1 MLFRSRMAADTVAR
15 LEKEN
20 PGLQDQVDSCLGYLV
35 VDKKVVKIP
44 FIGGGGGKGVVVE
57 NATGKRTY
65 VKVSRMEVGGGWGA
79 RSYKVLLLF
88 TQPKRLEK
96 AQAGTWVYQA
106 GAEASAGKV
115 AAEGSSAQ
123 VQNDKGYKVY
133 TYSEGGASVTWTL
146 RAIRLK
152 PYRD

>member
-1 MLFRSRMAADTVAR
+1 MVDTALQKLVQQT
-15 LEKEN
+15 
-20 PGLQDQVDSCLGYLV
+20 PGLQEELDSSLGYLV

-44 FIGGGGGKGVVVE
+44 FVGGGGGKGVVVE

-79 RSYKVLLLF
+79 RSYKVLLVF
-88 TQPKRLEK
+88 TKPKRLEK

-123 VQNDKGYKVY
+123 VQKDKGYKVY

-146 RAIRLK
+146 RAFRLK